1 MKMVVAYT
9 LHDNLYSR
17 HVSFFISTI
26 HFMNESFLWLRLIY
40 TFSLLAQLKSCRKH
54 KQTTVDTDVNVET
67 ESKKCSRVEPGSF
80 SFTKICKQF
89 FCTIQLRVNLKRLI
103 NVFLSV
109 MFR

>member
-1 MKMVVAYT
+1 MIKVNITV
-9 LHDNLYSR
+9 
-17 HVSFFISTI
+17 
-26 HFMNESFLWLRLIY
+26 
-40 TFSLLAQLKSCRKH
+40 SLLAQLKSCRKH
-54 KQTTVDTDVNVET
+54 KQTTVDTDVNVES

-89 FCTIQLRVNLKRLI
+89 CCTIQLRVNLKRLI

>member
-1 MKMVVAYT
+1 MIKVNIT
-9 LHDNLYSR
+9 
-17 HVSFFISTI
+17 VSP
-26 HFMNESFLWLRLIY
+26 
-40 TFSLLAQLKSCRKH
+40 LAQLKSCRKH
-54 KQTTVDTDVNVET
+54 KQTTVDTDVNVEN
-67 ESKKCSRVEPGSF
+67 ESKKCSRVEPESF

>member
-1 MKMVVAYT
+1 MIKI
-9 LHDNLYSR
+9 N
-17 HVSFFISTI
+17 STV
-26 HFMNESFLWLRLIY
+26 
-40 TFSLLAQLKSCRKH
+40 SLLAQLKSCRKH
-54 KQTTVDTDVNVET
+54 RQTTVDTDVNVET
-67 ESKKCSRVEPGSF
+67 ESKKCSRVQPESF

>member
-1 MKMVVAYT
+1 MVVAYT

-17 HVSFFISTI
+17 HNVSFFISTI

-67 ESKKCSRVEPGSF
+67 
-80 SFTKICKQF
+80 
-89 FCTIQLRVNLKRLI
+89 
-103 NVFLSV
+103 
-109 MFR
+109 